1 MATVRL
7 RKGAGTPA
15 PGLLADGEPA
25 VDMTPGAPR
34 LYVGI
39 SGATVVL
46 ADPVYIASLEARIRL
61 LEQALRELQFIA
73 HTGVPTFVIPP

>member
-7 RKGAGTPA
+7 RKGTGTPGA
-15 PGLLADGEPA
+15 GVLSDAEPA

-39 SGATVVL
+39 AGATVVL
-46 ADPVYIASLEARIRL
+46 ADPAYIASLEARIRL

-73 HTGVPTFVIPP
+73 HTGVPTFIIPP

>member
-1 MATVRL
+1 VLSDA
-7 RKGAGTPA
+7 
-15 PGLLADGEPA
+15 EPA